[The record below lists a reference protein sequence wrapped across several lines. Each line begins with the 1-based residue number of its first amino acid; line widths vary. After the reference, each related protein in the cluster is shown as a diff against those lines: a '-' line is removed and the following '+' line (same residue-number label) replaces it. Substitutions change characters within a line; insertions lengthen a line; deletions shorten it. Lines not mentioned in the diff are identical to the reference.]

1 MNMPQNGEMSP
12 ELFEALVSKLG
23 PEDKKLLQSLLS
35 DRDACQKILNTPEA
49 QQLLRKF
56 KGGK

>member
-12 ELFEALVSKLG
+12 DLYEALISKLG

>member
-12 ELFEALVSKLG
+12 ELLEALASKLG

>member
-1 MNMPQNGEMSP
+1 MNMPQNEEMNP
-12 ELFEALVSKLG
+12 ELFEALVTKLG